1 MSLAFTFVEEYN
13 SRTRRSR
20 ELAQE
25 ACASFPGGIVHD
37 ARFFRPHPIYAER
50 AAGSRKW
57 DVDGNE
63 YVDYVGGH
71 GAMLLGHAHPRVT
84 AAAQRQLEYGTHFGA
99 CNELELRWA
108 QLVQRMMPAAELV
121 RFTNSGT
128 EATLLAIRLAR
139 AFSGRPKILRFN
151 GHFHGW
157 HDHAAFGVASHHD
170 GTPTPGVL
178 KALAEQVLLC
188 DPGDMAAVE
197 RLLAEGDVAA
207 VILEPTGATWG
218 QVPFAPSDLRQLRSL
233 TKKFDTLLIFD
244 EVVTGFRC
252 SPGGVQALYDI
263 APDLTTLAKVL
274 AGGMPGGAVTG
285 RRDIMELLDAE
296 ACRSKGVEKIP
307 HHGTY
312 NANPVSAAAGIAA
325 LTIINETDACERASN
340 FAARLRNELNRLFV
354 QTGSTWRAYGS
365 FSAFHIY
372 ASADDERVEPAELD
386 SGHFDYR
393 RIKAAAQ
400 HPLIPDLRLALRLHG
415 VDIFGWP
422 GGTVSSVHTD
432 EDLEQT
438 VEAFEASLLAIKG

>member
-1 MSLAFTFVEEYN
+1 MSLASTLVGEYS

-20 ELAQE
+20 ELAEE
-25 ACASFPGGIVHD
+25 ALASFPGGIVHD
-37 ARFFRPHPIYAER
+37 ARFFRPHPIYVER

-71 GAMLLGHAHPRVT
+71 GAMLLGHAHPQVT
-84 AAAQRQLEYGTHFGA
+84 AAVQRQLEYGTHYGA
-99 CNELELRWA
+99 CGELELRWA
-108 QLVQRMMPAAELV
+108 QLVQRLMPAAELV
-121 RFTNSGT
+121 RFTSSGT

-139 AFSGRPKILRFN
+139 AFTGKAKILRFN
-151 GHFHGW
+151 THFHGW
-157 HDHAAFGVASHHD
+157 HDHAAFGISSHHD

-178 KALAEQVLLC
+178 TALSEQVLLC
-188 DPGDMAAVE
+188 DPGDMVEVE

-218 QVPFAPSDLRQLRSL
+218 QVPFAASDLHKLRAITRKL
-233 TKKFDTLLIFD
+233 DTLLIFD

-252 SPGGVQALYDI
+252 SPGGAQTLYDV

-285 RRDIMELLDAE
+285 RRDILKLLDAE
-296 ACRSKGVEKIP
+296 ACRREGLEKVP

-312 NANPVSAAAGIAA
+312 NANPASAAAGIAA
-325 LTIINETDACERASN
+325 LTIIGSTGACERASN
-340 FAARLRNELNRLFV
+340 FAARLRNELNVLFE
-354 QTGSTWRAYGS
+354 QIGFTWRAYGA

-372 ASADDERVEPAELD
+372 ASGHDERVEVAELD
-386 SGHFDYR
+386 SGRFDYR
-393 RIKAAAQ
+393 KIKAAAQ
-400 HPLIPDLRLALRLHG
+400 HPLIPELCLALRIHG

-438 VEAFEASLLAIKG
+438 VDAFRKALQAIK

>member
-1 MSLAFTFVEEYN
+1 MSLAFTLVEEYN
-13 SRTRRSR
+13 NRTRRSR

-25 ACASFPGGIVHD
+25 ASASFPGGIVHD
-37 ARFFRPHPIYAER
+37 ARFFRPHPIYVER

-71 GAMLLGHAHPRVT
+71 GAMLLGHVHPQVT
-84 AAAQRQLEYGTHFGA
+84 AAVQRQLEYGTHYGA

-108 QLVQRMMPAAELV
+108 QLVQRLMPAAELV
-121 RFTNSGT
+121 RFTGSGT

-139 AFSGRPKILRFN
+139 AFTGKPKILRFN
-151 GHFHGW
+151 AHFHGW
-157 HDHAAFGVASHHD
+157 HDHAAFGVTSHHD

-178 KALAEQVLLC
+178 TALTEQVLLC

-197 RLLAEGDVAA
+197 CLLAERDVAA

-218 QVPFAPSDLRQLRSL
+218 QVPFAPSDLHKLRTL
-233 TKKFDTLLIFD
+233 TRKLDTLLIFD

-252 SPGGVQALYDI
+252 SPGGAQALYDI

-274 AGGMPGGAVTG
+274 AGGLPGGAVTG
-285 RRDIMELLDAE
+285 RRDILNLLDAE
-296 ACRSKGVEKIP
+296 ACRREGVEKIP

-312 NANPVSAAAGIAA
+312 NANPASAAAGIAA
-325 LTIINETDACERASN
+325 LTIISETDACERASN
-340 FAARLRNELNRLFV
+340 FAARLRNELNCLFGQAGFSWCV
-354 QTGSTWRAYGS
+354 YGS

-372 ASADDERVEPAELD
+372 ACADDERVNPAELD
-386 SGHFDYR
+386 SGRFDYR
-393 RIKAAAQ
+393 KIKAAAQ
-400 HPLIPDLRLALRLHG
+400 HPLIPDLRLALCLHG

-432 EDLEQT
+432 EDLEHT
-438 VEAFEASLLAIKG
+438 VDAFQKSLQAIKG